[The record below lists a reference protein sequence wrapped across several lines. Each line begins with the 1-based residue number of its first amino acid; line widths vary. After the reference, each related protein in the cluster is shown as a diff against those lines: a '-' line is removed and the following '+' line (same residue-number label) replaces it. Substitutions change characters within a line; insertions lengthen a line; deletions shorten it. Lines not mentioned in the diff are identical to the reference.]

1 MPEPKII
8 ITSKTGSPLQLPGT
22 LTLPD
27 AKKPVPMGSGV
38 ITSLISSGGMAII
51 YEIWNAE
58 LEVKRAIKLLHPDHT
73 RESEERFQTEMK
85 ITAKLHHPNIIEIY
99 AVGKWNDLPYI
110 EMERIDGVT
119 LEKLIADSGGLPVE
133 VCTAIGI
140 MTGRALNYSHNQ
152 DYQLYGKEYHGIIHR
167 DLKPG
172 NIMVTN
178 TGIVKLMDFGIA
190 KPVTV
195 SMHTMEGVIM
205 GTMQYLAPEQLDGKD
220 IDVRA
225 DIYSLGAV
233 MYEML
238 TGSRAFPEQN
248 LAKLVTDKLNNNYIP
263 LSGYSRKIPSP
274 LCALVEKCLR
284 YEKEK
289 RVQNAL
295 EFLRTLGNVHK
306 SIDAQ
311 SPEQILSRYMKEAHH
326 GKTLISIRKKPHR
339 APIMTGALILL
350 SLICI
355 AILGF
360 GLYRYEKSGKKPLTA
375 KLPMPAATQAPVA
388 EKPKQAPQP
397 VALIDTQP
405 AAKPPLAAD
414 REIKDVFA
422 APSHSTES
430 ALNRHRTSKGK
441 DLNDAPVPRTKK
453 HPSPVSQAPVN
464 QHVSTEPDTAAMIN
478 SARTDNSLK
487 PPDGAPEIKRAERKN
502 SLLNK
507 LKQQF
512 RTSDVMT
519 IFTGEVENGHFQN
532 ALSLYAQLSEDDAE
546 TKKAR
551 IYRLRALKG
560 TNDGPGLG
568 AMLAQDIYDGEFY
581 LEKARY
587 YFDRREVAR
596 AQEMLKKA
604 AISPCGFMDA
614 KLFRQFLLY
623 SIALCASAVYD
634 DQLSEETKKKAMEAW
649 YDVKSLFRTSP
660 DHEYFKKAD
669 SEIRRISKN
678 AVATR

>member
-1 MPEPKII
+1 M
-8 ITSKTGSPLQLPGT
+8 
-22 LTLPD
+22 TLPD

-58 LEVKRAIKLLHPDHT
+58 LEVKRAIKILHPDHT

-140 MTGRALNYSHNQ
+140 MTGRALNYAHNQ
-152 DYQLYGKEYHGIIHR
+152 DYQLYGTQYHGIIHR

-225 DIYSLGAV
+225 DMYSLGAV

-248 LAKLVTDKLNNNYIP
+248 LAKLVTDKLNNNYVP

-306 SIDAQ
+306 SINVQ

-326 GKTLISIRKKPHR
+326 GKTLISIRKKPRR
-339 APIMTGALILL
+339 APIVTGALILL
-350 SLICI
+350 SLVCV
-355 AILGF
+355 AVLGL
-360 GLYRYEKSGKKPLTA
+360 GLYRYEKSGKKPLAA
-375 KLPMPAATQAPVA
+375 KLPMPAAMEARIA
-388 EKPKQAPQP
+388 DKPKQAPKP
-397 VALIDTQP
+397 AALIDTQQ
-405 AAKPPLAAD
+405 AAD

-422 APSHSTES
+422 APAHSAES
-430 ALNRHRTSKGK
+430 ALNRHRTSKEK
-441 DLNDAPVPRTKK
+441 DLDDAPVPRTKR

-464 QHVSTEPDTAAMIN
+464 QFVFAGPDTAGVIN
-478 SARTDNSLK
+478 SARTDNSVK
-487 PPDGAPEIKRAERKN
+487 PQVSAPEMKQDEKKN
-502 SLLNK
+502 SLLDK
-507 LKQQF
+507 LKRQF

-532 ALSLYAQLSEDDAE
+532 ALALYAQLSEDDAE

-560 TNDGPGLG
+560 ANDGAGL
-568 AMLAQDIYDGEFY
+568 AAIMAQDIYDGEFY

-587 YFDRREVAR
+587 YFDLREVTR
-596 AQEMLKKA
+596 AQEWLKKA
-604 AISPCGFMDA
+604 GISPCGFMDA
-614 KLFRQFLLY
+614 KLFRQALLY

-634 DQLSEETKKKAMEAW
+634 DQLTEETKKKAMEAW

-660 DHEYFKKAD
+660 EHEYFKKAD

-678 AVATR
+678 AVAGR